1 MPGIGQAAIVAR
13 RDRANTWMAFCPA
26 RPVARRAAAIRL
38 GSDARDPAIRVV
50 RLALDGGLAFG
61 LRHALFNIGGL
72 LIGAAETTSYA
83 VCNALVELRGDPA
96 GHDRA
101 GRHPCGVF
109 DPEGFPD
116 PGRFDSGRDLSG
128 SLTFGLGRH
137 AAAAIVPEIA
147 RLIPLDDRL
156 TLRLDPI
163 GLPEKTTFPARKEQ
177 T

>member
-1 MPGIGQAAIVAR
+1 M
-13 RDRANTWMAFCPA
+13 D
-26 RPVARRAAAIRL
+26 
-38 GSDARDPAIRVV
+38 
-50 RLALDGGLAFG
+50 
-61 LRHALFNIGGL
+61 GL
-72 LIGAAETTSYA
+72 LPGAAGRAAETTSHA

-137 AAAAIVPEIA
+137 AATAIVPEIA

-156 TLRLDPI
+156 TLV
-163 GLPEKTTFPARKEQ
+163 GLPERTTFPARKEQ